1 MSDGVTPPSPSSSCA
16 PTESCAAPMPRSTT
30 PGPACTAWRSQSCSG
45 RWTWPPWVKP
55 CRVMCRPSSSAWA
68 ETPGMGDE
76 ARILIV
82 CTGNICRS
90 PFIERLLQ
98 HELDER
104 LSGPG
109 PGVTVR
115 SAGTAALVGSAMDPR
130 ASAQLISRGGDPAG
144 FRAREISP
152 AIIAESDL
160 VLTATRAHRGKVAL
174 MSPKVLRRVFTFCDF
189 ADLVA
194 GVDGFTAPVMHTD
207 PRGWVRQVT
216 EKAAANRGL
225 RPPLAPEMADIVDP
239 YRREEEVFVTIAQ
252 QIVDSLS
259 AVVRTLVG

>member
-1 MSDGVTPPSPSSSCA
+1 
-16 PTESCAAPMPRSTT
+16 
-30 PGPACTAWRSQSCSG
+30 
-45 RWTWPPWVKP
+45 
-55 CRVMCRPSSSAWA
+55 
-68 ETPGMGDE
+68 MGED

-104 LSGPG
+104 RSVPERGIL
-109 PGVTVR
+109 VR
-115 SAGTAALVGSAMDPR
+115 SAGTAALVGSPMD
-130 ASAQLISRGGDPAG
+130 AQAAAQLVAHGGDASG
-144 FRAREISP
+144 FRARDLTP
-152 AIIAESDL
+152 ALIAESDL

-194 GVDGFTAPVMHTD
+194 WLDGPTTPVTHTD

-239 YRREEEVFVTIAQ
+239 YRREDEVFATMAQ
-252 QIVDSLS
+252 QIVDSMS
-259 AVVRTLVG
+259 AVVRTLAG